1 MDFRGRT
8 ERKYKIIYKIKYFN
22 FYIYILYF
30 PVVSDG
36 ISTRYPPDTRDS
48 AEMEWA
54 YCANLDGI
62 AGFFPFQTGR
72 EFLKYF
78 KNF

>member
-1 MDFRGRT
+1 MDFRGRI
-8 ERKYKIIYKIKYFN
+8 ERKYKIKYFN
-22 FYIYILYF
+22 FYIIILYLYF
-30 PVVSDG
+30 IFSSSIRRD
-36 ISTRYPPDTRDS
+36 STRYPPDTRDS